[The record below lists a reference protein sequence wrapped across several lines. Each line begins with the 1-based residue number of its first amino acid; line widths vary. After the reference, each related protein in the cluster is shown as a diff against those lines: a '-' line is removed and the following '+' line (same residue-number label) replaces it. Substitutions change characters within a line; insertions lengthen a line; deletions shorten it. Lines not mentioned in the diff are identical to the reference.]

1 MKEPAYPAPHL
12 LDGPRWAGLRVGL
25 LGGSFNPPHTGHLH
39 ASLTALR
46 MLKLDFIWWLVTPQN
61 PFKVADETP
70 PLAER
75 VALCRNFTP
84 HPQILVSDLE
94 KDINATRSIDTLL
107 ALRKF
112 FPQTDFAWITG
123 MDIAHEFHR
132 WHRWHDILK
141 QIATVH
147 IARPPFQSLVQ
158 DCPLRLT
165 GGTQN
170 HQVLSRA
177 AKASLQPGNSYWI
190 LDAKLVKTSSTEIRN
205 NVINQ

>member
-1 MKEPAYPAPHL
+1 MMTSAYPAPHL
-12 LDGPRWAGLRVGL
+12 LDGHRWSGLRVGL
-25 LGGSFNPPHTGHLH
+25 LGGSFNPPHAGHLH

-61 PFKVADETP
+61 PFKEADVTP
-70 PLAER
+70 PLDER
-75 VALCRNFTP
+75 VTLCRDFSR
-84 HPQILVSDLE
+84 HPQILVSDIERDL
-94 KDINATRSIDTLL
+94 NATRSIETIL

-112 FPQTDFAWITG
+112 FSQTDFVWITG
-123 MDIAHEFHR
+123 MDIAHEFHH
-132 WHRWHDILK
+132 WHRWHNILK

-147 IARPPFQSLVQ
+147 VARPPFQSMVQ

-165 GGTQN
+165 GGNQN
-170 HQVLSRA
+170 HHVLSHA

-205 NVINQ
+205 GMNNQ